1 MNIFFKKLKSN
12 HIKKQLEEISERR
25 IYMTIKIRNQ
35 RPATIYKPYDMIHVI
50 NPTLSIDEYHEKLEE
65 DLRSRIIEPMFN
77 PINNNNPVRIE
88 DTAFNP
94 PKEIDQDTLFNAIIH
109 LWTSDTLDVNV
120 EKQVNEIYRQGIQHT
135 TQNDWYFDR
144 QLGIE
149 ALVKTGL
156 PIPSQSGANFVQY
169 TAALDVIPSAKNF
182 LANMT
187 EDEATNWFAN
197 IVGFTHDKP
206 NNYLLVTVQTSD
218 VFNNLKE
225 NFQNYVQAWS
235 ANHTINHD
243 TMRIVQDFNNI
254 NIDDELSVGIFL
266 PNGGGGS
273 LAEQE
278 ALSFTRMLMY
288 TIGEFESS
296 NQGLLT
302 AQPIDLRQ
310 LYLPE
315 NIVFLNLENY
325 AHAKASE
332 INKSWSNLE
341 KALNAK
347 KSLNFISNKRLMTTQ
362 AITLTGTQKKSSSAG
377 SRGQQVA
384 RAKVRPFSGK
394 PIKAKHMLRMMKHV
408 IENHITNQ
416 RTENTYKTEARSF
429 MRPNR
434 RDPMNHDLQG
444 KVKNVKYRPD
454 IHIYIDTS
462 GSISE
467 SQYRDGVSNLIALA
481 KMIDS
486 NIYITSFSHYVS
498 QTTLLRTKG
507 KSVGEIYK
515 QFLRIPKVQGGTDFE
530 QVWMKI
536 DKLHEHNQR
545 NGHSYQINFII
556 TDFGYSLSRGFRWN
570 PNQASLKHTFYVP
583 ISADQHTWDQILRYV
598 KDFTKEMRHAGD
610 RTIRQRILM

>member
-1 MNIFFKKLKSN
+1 
-12 HIKKQLEEISERR
+12 
-25 IYMTIKIRNQ
+25 MTIQIRNQ
-35 RPATIYKPYDMIHVI
+35 RPAVIYKPYDMLHII

-65 DLRSRIIEPMFN
+65 DLRTRIIEPMFT

-88 DTAFNP
+88 DTAYNP
-94 PKEIDQDTLFNAIIH
+94 AKEIDQDTLFNAIIH

-120 EKQVNEIYRQGIQHT
+120 EEQVNEIYRQGIQHT

-149 ALVKTGL
+149 ALVKARL

-187 EDEATNWFAN
+187 EDEATHWFAN
-197 IVGFTHDKP
+197 IVGYTHEMP
-206 NNYLLVTVQTSD
+206 NNFLLVTVQTSD

-225 NFQNYVQAWS
+225 NLRNYVQAWS
-235 ANHTINHD
+235 ANHTINHN
-243 TMRIVQDFNNI
+243 TQRIVQDFDKI
-254 NIDDELSVGIFL
+254 NIDNDLTSGIFL
-266 PNGGGGS
+266 PNGGGGTHT
-273 LAEQE
+273 EQE

-288 TIGEFESS
+288 TIGEFEAS

-302 AQPIDLRQ
+302 IQPVDLRQ
-310 LYLPE
+310 LYMPE

-332 INKSWSNLE
+332 INNSWSDLE
-341 KALNAK
+341 KALNTK

-362 AITLTGTQKKSSSAG
+362 AISRTGTKQKSSSAS
-377 SRGQQVA
+377 SRAQQVT

-394 PIKAKHMLRMMKHV
+394 PIQARQMLGMMKYV
-408 IENHITNQ
+408 IESHITNQ
-416 RTENTYKTEARSF
+416 RTENTYKTKTRSF

-444 KVKNVKYRPD
+444 KVNNVKYRPD

-530 QVWMKI
+530 QVWLKI

-545 NGHSYQINFII
+545 NGKSYQINFVI
-556 TDFGYSLSRGFRWN
+556 TDFGYSLSRGHRWN
-570 PNQASLKHTFYVP
+570 QNQASLKHTYYVP
-583 ISADQHTWDQILRYV
+583 ISADQYTWDEILRYV

-610 RTIRQRILM
+610 KGIRQRILM